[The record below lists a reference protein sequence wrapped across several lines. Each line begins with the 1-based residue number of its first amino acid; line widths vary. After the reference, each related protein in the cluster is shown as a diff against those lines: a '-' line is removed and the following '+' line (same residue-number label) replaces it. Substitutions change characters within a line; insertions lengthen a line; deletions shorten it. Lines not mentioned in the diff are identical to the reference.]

1 MMKKFFRWCS
11 GLFQLFI
18 KELRSIKADP
28 IMLVLVLYTFT
39 LAVYSVS
46 SSASTE
52 LKNLAVAVVDE
63 DDSQLSRR
71 ILGALQPPIFQEAVK
86 ISPRDVDTALNEG
99 RFVFVLDIPP
109 NFERDVRSNRAAEL
123 QVEIDATAMAFAGNG
138 VVALQNVIANEISEF
153 RYGGGIEAT
162 APVRLVMRNAFN
174 PRLNSVWFGA
184 LMQVMNNVT
193 MLTLILSGA
202 ALIRERERGTVEHLL
217 VMPVGAGQIVLAKIL
232 ANGLIIVAAATLSL
246 IFVVQMLLGVPIQG
260 SIGLFLLGTTI
271 YTLSIASMGI
281 LVATFS
287 TSMAQ
292 FGLLAIPVLIVLNLL
307 SGSATP
313 LESMPVWLRY
323 TMQALTTTP
332 HFVSFT
338 QAVLFR
344 GGGFPLVWQYLL
356 IFLAFGGAYFFV
368 SLARFR
374 SAVLKG

>member
-1 MMKKFFRWCS
+1 MSNILRWCS
-11 GLFQLFI
+11 NLFYLFV

-28 IMLVLVLYTFT
+28 IMLVLVVYAFT
-39 LAVYSVS
+39 LAIYTVS
-46 SSASTE
+46 TGASTE

-63 DDSQLSRR
+63 DNSKLSRQ
-71 ILGALQPPIFQEAVK
+71 IIGAIQPPLFQEPVTLNPAQ
-86 ISPRDVDTALNEG
+86 VDAALDDG

-109 NFERDVRSNRAAEL
+109 NFERDILANRDAEL
-123 QVEIDATAMAFAGNG
+123 QLEIDATAIVFAGNG
-138 VVALQNVIANEISEF
+138 AVALQNVIANEVAEF
-153 RYGGGIEAT
+153 RYGGGLTTAT
-162 APVRLVMRNAFN
+162 PVKLVMRSAFN
-174 PRLNSVWFGA
+174 PNLNSVWFGSM
-184 LMQVMNNVT
+184 MQVMNNIT

-217 VMPVGAGQIVLAKIL
+217 VMPVVASQIVLAKVL
-232 ANGLIIVAAATLSL
+232 ANALVIVIAATLSL
-246 IFVVQMLLGVPIQG
+246 LVVVHWLLSVPIQG
-260 SIGLFLLGTTI
+260 SIPLFLLGTII

-281 LVATFS
+281 LLATFS

-307 SGSATP
+307 SGGMTP
-313 LESMPVWLRY
+313 MESMPVWLQY
-323 TMQALTTTP
+323 AMKTLTTTP

-356 IFLAFGGAYFFV
+356 IFVGFGAVYFAL
-368 SLARFR
+368 SLMRFL

>member
-1 MMKKFFRWCS
+1 MSNILRWCS
-11 GLFQLFI
+11 NLFYLFV

-28 IMLVLVLYTFT
+28 IMLVLVVYAFT
-39 LAVYSVS
+39 LAIYTVS
-46 SSASTE
+46 TGASTE

-63 DDSQLSRR
+63 DNSKLSRQ
-71 ILGALQPPIFQEAVK
+71 IIGAIQPPLFQEPVTLNP
-86 ISPRDVDTALNEG
+86 SQVDAALDDG

-109 NFERDVRSNRAAEL
+109 NFERDILANRDAEL
-123 QVEIDATAMAFAGNG
+123 QLEIDATAIVFAGNG
-138 VVALQNVIANEISEF
+138 AVALQNVIANEVAEF
-153 RYGGGIEAT
+153 RYGGGLTTAT
-162 APVRLVMRNAFN
+162 PVKLVMRSAFN
-174 PRLNSVWFGA
+174 PNLNSVWFGSM
-184 LMQVMNNVT
+184 MQVMNNIT

-217 VMPVGAGQIVLAKIL
+217 VMPVVASQIVLAKVL
-232 ANGLIIVAAATLSL
+232 ANGLVIVIAATLSL
-246 IFVVQMLLGVPIQG
+246 LVVVHWLLSVPIQG
-260 SIGLFLLGTTI
+260 SIPLFLLGTII

-281 LVATFS
+281 LLATFS

-307 SGSATP
+307 SGGMTP
-313 LESMPVWLRY
+313 MESMPVWLQY
-323 TMQALTTTP
+323 AMKTLTTTP

-356 IFLAFGGAYFFV
+356 IFVGFGAVYFAL
-368 SLARFR
+368 SLMRFR

>member
-1 MMKKFFRWCS
+1 MKNAFRWCS
-11 GLFQLFI
+11 NLFYLFI

-28 IMLVLVLYTFT
+28 IMLVLVFYAFT
-39 LAVYSVS
+39 LAIYTVS
-46 SSASTE
+46 TGASTE

-63 DDSQLSRR
+63 DHSKLSRQ
-71 ILGALQPPIFQEAVK
+71 IIGALQPPLFQEAVQ
-86 ISPRDVDTALNEG
+86 ISATEADTALNEG

-109 NFERDVRSNRAAEL
+109 NFERDILANRDAEL
-123 QVEIDATAMAFAGNG
+123 QIEIDATAIVFAGNG
-138 VVALQNVIANEISEF
+138 SVALQNIIANEIALF
-153 RYGGGIEAT
+153 RYGGGVTVAT
-162 APVRLVMRNAFN
+162 PVKVVMRSAFN
-174 PRLNSVWFGA
+174 PNLNSVWFGA
-184 LMQVMNNVT
+184 MMQVMNNIT

-217 VMPVGAGQIVLAKIL
+217 VMPVVASQIVLAKVL
-232 ANGLIIVAAATLSL
+232 ANALVIVIAATLSL
-246 IFVVQMLLGVPIQG
+246 IFVVHLLLNVPIQG
-260 SIGLFLLGTTI
+260 SVPLFLFGTII

-281 LVATFS
+281 LLATFS

-307 SGSATP
+307 SGGMTP
-313 LESMPVWLRY
+313 MESMPVWLQY
-323 TMQALTTTP
+323 AMKTLTTTP

-356 IFLAFGGAYFFV
+356 IFVGFGAVYFAL
-368 SLARFR
+368 SLMRFR

>member
-71 ILGALQPPIFQEAVK
+71 ILGALQPPILQEAVK
-86 ISPRDVDTALNEG
+86 ISPRGVDTALNEG
-99 RFVFVLDIPP
+99 RSVFVLDIPP
-109 NFERDVRSNRAAEL
+109 NYERDVRSNRAAEL

-174 PRLNSVWFGA
+174 PNLNSVWFGA

>member
-1 MMKKFFRWCS
+1 MKKFFRWCS

-174 PRLNSVWFGA
+174 PNLNSVWFGA

>member
-1 MMKKFFRWCS
+1 MSNILRWCS
-11 GLFQLFI
+11 NLFYLFV

-28 IMLVLVLYTFT
+28 IMLVLVVYAFT
-39 LAVYSVS
+39 LAIYTVS
-46 SSASTE
+46 TGASTE

-63 DDSQLSRR
+63 DNSKLSRQ
-71 ILGALQPPIFQEAVK
+71 IIGAIQPPLFQEPVTLNP
-86 ISPRDVDTALNEG
+86 SQVDAALDDG

-109 NFERDVRSNRAAEL
+109 NFERDILANRDAEL
-123 QVEIDATAMAFAGNG
+123 QLEIDATAIVFAGNG
-138 VVALQNVIANEISEF
+138 AVALQNVIANEVAEF
-153 RYGGGIEAT
+153 RYGGGLTTAT
-162 APVRLVMRNAFN
+162 PVKLVMRSAFN
-174 PRLNSVWFGA
+174 PNLNSVWFGSM
-184 LMQVMNNVT
+184 MQVMNNIT

-217 VMPVGAGQIVLAKIL
+217 VMPVVASQIVLAKVL
-232 ANGLIIVAAATLSL
+232 ANALVIVIAATLSL
-246 IFVVQMLLGVPIQG
+246 LVVVHWLLSVPIQG
-260 SIGLFLLGTTI
+260 SIPLFLLGTII

-281 LVATFS
+281 LLATFS

-307 SGSATP
+307 SGGMTP
-313 LESMPVWLRY
+313 MESMPVWLQY
-323 TMQALTTTP
+323 AMKTLTTTP

-356 IFLAFGGAYFFV
+356 IFVGFGAVYFAL
-368 SLARFR
+368 SLMRFR

>member
-1 MMKKFFRWCS
+1 MMNKFSRWYS

-52 LKNLAVAVVDE
+52 LKNLAVAIVDE
-63 DDSQLSRR
+63 DDSQLSRQ

-109 NFERDVRSNRAAEL
+109 NFERDVRADRAAEL

-174 PRLNSVWFGA
+174 PNLNSVWFGA

-246 IFVVQMLLGVPIQG
+246 IFVVQLLLGVPIQG

-292 FGLLAIPVLIVLNLL
+292 FGLLAMPVLIVLNLL

-323 TMQALTTTP
+323 AMQSLTTTP

-344 GGGFPLVWQYLL
+344 GGGFALVWKYLL